1 MDVDVSKRFM
11 IKVLHIANDYA
22 GSTVYMNLARELD
35 NLGIEQTIYTPVR
48 GTATVGNNAIE
59 FKCKKSK
66 IIYSSLLN
74 WHIDRIFYPYKI
86 FKILKDIQK
95 KVDFSQID
103 FIHAHTWYSD
113 GGVAFFLSKKYNI
126 PFVVAVRSTDFN
138 VFYKKLLYLRS
149 FGRVILEKSKKII
162 LISASSEPKLLEL
175 KSLKTS
181 WEKLKNKVITLPNG
195 VSPYWIKN
203 AIVDESLK
211 LKSSGV
217 VNLIYVGTFIKR
229 KKLLEIQRAVIEL
242 NKNVGQNKVH
252 LHIVGGGGTSEAKV
266 MELIKQHPNH
276 FTYHGKIHDKDELA
290 DLYRAADIFVMPSLS
305 ETFGLV
311 YVEAML
317 QGLPILY
324 TANEG
329 IDGFYP
335 ESIGEKVQTPT
346 VQEIAEKLS
355 VMIENLNGYSIPA
368 EALKQNHDWAEIAK
382 QYLSIY
388 EENL

>member
-1 MDVDVSKRFM
+1 MV
-11 IKVLHIANDYA
+11 KVLHIVNDYA
-22 GSTVYMNLARELD
+22 GSTVYMNLVRELD
-35 NLGIEQTIYTPVR
+35 NLAVEQIVYTPIR
-48 GTATVGNNAIE
+48 GTNNVGKNAIE
-59 FKCKKSK
+59 FASDRSE
-66 IIYSSLLN
+66 IIYSSILN

-86 FKILKDIQK
+86 FKILRDIQK
-95 KVDFSQID
+95 KVDFSTID

-126 PFVVAVRSTDFN
+126 PFVVAVRSTDLN

-175 KSLKTS
+175 RSLKIS

-203 AIVDESLK
+203 AVVNENLK
-211 LKSSGV
+211 SKSSGV

-242 NKNVGQNKVH
+242 NKIVGQNKVH
-252 LHIVGGGGTSEAKV
+252 LHIVGSGGASEAEV

-346 VQEIAEKLS
+346 VQEITEKLS
-355 VMIENLNGYSIPA
+355 VMIDNLESYSIPTKD
-368 EALKQNHDWAEIAK
+368 LKQNHDWAEIAK
-382 QYLSIY
+382 EYFKMYLD
-388 EENL
+388 

>member
-1 MDVDVSKRFM
+1 MV
-11 IKVLHIANDYA
+11 KVLHIANDYA
-22 GSTVYMNLARELD
+22 GSTVYMNLVRELD
-35 NLGIEQTIYTPVR
+35 NLAVEQIVYTPIR
-48 GTATVGNNAIE
+48 GTNNVGENAIE
-59 FKCKKSK
+59 FASDKSEV
-66 IIYSSLLN
+66 IYSSILN
-74 WHIDRIFYPYKI
+74 WHIDRVFYPYKI

-126 PFVVAVRSTDFN
+126 PFVVAVRSTDLN

-217 VNLIYVGTFIKR
+217 VNLIYVG
-229 KKLLEIQRAVIEL
+229 
-242 NKNVGQNKVH
+242 
-252 LHIVGGGGTSEAKV
+252 
-266 MELIKQHPNH
+266 
-276 FTYHGKIHDKDELA
+276 
-290 DLYRAADIFVMPSLS
+290 
-305 ETFGLV
+305 
-311 YVEAML
+311 
-317 QGLPILY
+317 
-324 TANEG
+324 
-329 IDGFYP
+329 
-335 ESIGEKVQTPT
+335 
-346 VQEIAEKLS
+346 
-355 VMIENLNGYSIPA
+355 
-368 EALKQNHDWAEIAK
+368 
-382 QYLSIY
+382 
-388 EENL
+388 